1 MWYTY
6 KVTCFWG
13 LMMKIHGLAKLTLL
27 DFPKRTACTVFTGGC
42 NMRCPFCHNSLLVLS
57 PDEAENISEE
67 EFFAFLSK
75 RKGILDGVTVTGGE
89 PTLNPDLPVFIQKI
103 KDMGF
108 LVKLDTNGL
117 NPEMLKTLLYNNSVD
132 YVAMDIKAGFSNY
145 DKATGIKNIDINKI
159 KESISLVKKFPEHEF
174 RTTVVKGIH
183 TTQDIVEIAEFFK
196 GEECFYLQQFVDSGM
211 LIDDTTKPE
220 SKENMLF
227 YKQILEKTIKN
238 PIIRGI

>member
-1 MWYTY
+1 
-6 KVTCFWG
+6 
-13 LMMKIHGLAKLTLL
+13 MKIHGLAKLTLL

-42 NMRCPFCHNSLLVLS
+42 NMRCPFCHNSLLVLD
-57 PDEAENISEE
+57 PENAENISEE

-89 PTLNPDLPVFIQKI
+89 PTLNPDLPIFIQKI

-159 KESISLVKKFPEHEF
+159 KESIELVKKFPEYEF

-183 TTQDIVEIAEFFK
+183 TPQDIVEIAEYFK
-196 GEECFYLQQFVDSGM
+196 GEEYFYLQQFVDSGM
-211 LIDDTTKPE
+211 LIDDTTMPE

>member
-1 MWYTY
+1 
-6 KVTCFWG
+6 
-13 LMMKIHGLAKLTLL
+13 
-27 DFPKRTACTVFTGGC
+27 
-42 NMRCPFCHNSLLVLS
+42 
-57 PDEAENISEE
+57 
-67 EFFAFLSK
+67 
-75 RKGILDGVTVTGGE
+75 
-89 PTLNPDLPVFIQKI
+89 
-103 KDMGF
+103 MGF

-159 KESISLVKKFPEHEF
+159 KESIELVKKFPEHEF

-183 TTQDIVEIAEFFK
+183 TPQDIVEIAEFFS
-196 GEECFYLQQFVDSGM
+196 GEEYFYLQQFVDSGM